1 MEQELQSQLEEFE
14 LQQQLEELEKSQ
26 NALEPQT
33 SGELDLDG
41 LQQRRDSGE
50 TDEAILNDLVNQAG
64 TNFNMDG
71 KPFDLAP
78 LLTTNTPASLLDF
91 ITAGKMVSSD
101 VSSKPEAALAGTATG
116 LTNIIG
122 LPGDL
127 VGMAQNAVM
136 TPVEAGVRRASN
148 FVSGLTAP
156 EGVDDPSSP
165 NYDPDFYLSTDTK
178 DFVTTTD
185 KPLLGGAMVRDAG
198 NAFNKAIGIDS
209 EYIEESSELSPE
221 LRPYFTF
228 SRVFTESVATAAAVL
243 KAAKVGFGLSNP
255 IMKEAADNPAKFRNA
270 ELAAGGGA
278 SGLASFTEAVGLGDN
293 VWAMMGAE
301 FVGSLLGGGT
311 AAATNKAPDVL
322 SGAGKSLDTLI
333 AAFSPEAANRG
344 AINDILIAAKD
355 QRNALLEKAKAAEAS
370 GDSALYDRLIKDAEA
385 HTPERIIQDLETS
398 MALGDASPA
407 SGINLPAG
415 SLTDNPAL
423 LSIQNALTNNSD
435 FASDVSK
442 ELNIALSQILK
453 TSEQLAGAGNLAAAD
468 TLRSRYFQ
476 QLLNSRISAA
486 QNEATARV
494 SALSPGVSPEE
505 ASTTAQSVLFEAKMG
520 INDMETYL
528 WDRIDPNLTTSGTE
542 LTKRIRLLQKNRIL
556 EGETLAGGGQLD
568 AVISAIYKQ
577 AAGDGPMSAKN
588 VRTFR
593 SRMLTEARTAR
604 DNNQYH
610 QAGIFDELAS
620 AAVDELNTI
629 PMELGGADILAA
641 RNFSK
646 LKNDRFSRYF
656 AKDVAQTSDGATKLR
671 PTQVLETAV
680 TGTGTNRSENMS
692 ELRAAASEAD
702 NVAPKLTRLKDL
714 DAQRKAARDADF
726 NATQNATQI
735 EGTVAADSANLATTD
750 NVIYPENTSYPRS
763 QVRGEDFVT
772 DDGTVIFPPDGRR
785 TPPQTFSDD
794 LVDEAGNPI
803 PRDELPDG
811 MSDAEKLDQMF
822 NRPKG
827 ATNRTNTTD
836 APEEEFVLNEGGDPN
851 KQALTTEADNAPLSL
866 GDEMSAA
873 QEEFL
878 RGKVRELAGIDNVIT
893 PDALNAFMENNQK
906 LIAQFPNLRD
916 DIVLLNDAQRTA
928 DRLID
933 DLSLAANNEKLPEAI
948 GQALSTNT
956 PIETFGKLAKE
967 AITPDAKIDFRN
979 ATMDEL
985 FRGAVKSDGSPDM
998 LKVAESLLKPVSGR
1012 KGDINI
1018 LDVMVNNGILEPDE
1032 MQSIVNLLSEGL
1044 VIEKGIRD
1052 PKIFDR
1058 VIAQTPDIQ
1067 KNIARLAGANVGV
1080 LFGSGNAS
1088 LQAAAIGSAFFKK
1101 YVDQF
1106 PMGKQAE
1113 ELQTLLRQ
1121 PKLLVGMFSANPT
1134 LRKKAF
1140 QAAKEYS
1147 IGLKKL
1153 GISGVLSAGGSKVGD
1168 NMSTMRTAYPSAV
1181 TGNTEDQTTPRVT
1194 IEEQMMDLNVQ

>member
-1 MEQELQSQLEEFE
+1 MENEIDIDLIKQFRLDGASDQEILDVLVSDGGGKL
-14 LQQQLEELEKSQ
+14 
-26 NALEPQT
+26 NVNNDV
-33 SGELDLDG
+33 LDL
-41 LQQRRDSGE
+41 QAAI
-50 TDEAILNDLVNQAG
+50 EAGV
-64 TNFNMDG
+64 
-71 KPFDLAP
+71 
-78 LLTTNTPASLLDF
+78 ASSDLLDF
-91 ITAGKMVSSD
+91 ITSGKQVRADIDSG
-101 VSSKPEAALAGTATG
+101 VEAAMAGAGQG
-116 LTNIIG
+116 LTNLLG
-122 LPGDL
+122 LPVDIL
-127 VGMAQNAVM
+127 NTTQQAV
-136 TPVEAGVRRASN
+136 EGGVRKGINYAAGTELSTNPEDFLFSSTKPFGGAESIRSGIEAAVNPIERAAGRVLPFN
-148 FVSGLTAP
+148 LPETQFVSREEVPDEYQGYYTAGRVVGENLAP
-156 EGVDDPSSP
+156 
-165 NYDPDFYLSTDTK
+165 T
-178 DFVTTTD
+178 
-185 KPLLGGAMVRDAG
+185 
-198 NAFNKAIGIDS
+198 AFA
-209 EYIEESSELSPE
+209 
-221 LRPYFTF
+221 
-228 SRVFTESVATAAAVL
+228 L
-243 KAAKVGFGLSNP
+243 KAAKAGVGLSNP
-255 IMKEAADNPAKFRNA
+255 MMQSIRNNPKAFVAGEAAATTGAASAAATAEVLDFGDNPYVMAGAEVIGALVGGNARTVAKLSPTNLIYQGVKSLGKRVFQGLSSDAARMGAYEQILQAAESGRTAILKEADIAAKNGDTELEASLRQQSEAYTVERMRSDIETALALGENSPEAVSRMTAGNLTSNPVLQALQKEMMGQSPQFTQDVMSTANEAILGILEVSELLARAGNTAAADALRTRAYSASIDATLANSTGNVAEAMKAVMGSDKAAASVLAQKTLFQAKTNMRDMETFLWERIDGGQAVSGDAISEIIDKIYN
-270 ELAAGGGA
+270 EKLLDGMTIAGGGQID
-278 SGLASFTEAVGLGDN
+278 EAIN
-293 VWAMMGAE
+293 AMNQKIKTGKGIP
-301 FVGSLLGGGT
+301 VS
-311 AAATNKAPDVL
+311 DVL
-322 SGAGKSLDTLI
+322 KFRSIMLSNSRKAG
-333 AAFSPEAANRG
+333 
-344 AINDILIAAKD
+344 
-355 QRNALLEKAKAAEAS
+355 
-370 GDSALYDRLIKDAEA
+370 
-385 HTPERIIQDLETS
+385 
-398 MALGDASPA
+398 
-407 SGINLPAG
+407 
-415 SLTDNPAL
+415 
-423 LSIQNALTNNSD
+423 
-435 FASDVSK
+435 ASDDYFQAGLFD
-442 ELNIALSQILK
+442 E
-453 TSEQLAGAGNLAAAD
+453 LAGAG
-468 TLRSRYFQ
+468 
-476 QLLNSRISAA
+476 I
-486 QNEATARV
+486 
-494 SALSPGVSPEE
+494 
-505 ASTTAQSVLFEAKMG
+505 
-520 INDMETYL
+520 
-528 WDRIDPNLTTSGTE
+528 
-542 LTKRIRLLQKNRIL
+542 
-556 EGETLAGGGQLD
+556 
-568 AVISAIYKQ
+568 
-577 AAGDGPMSAKN
+577 
-588 VRTFR
+588 
-593 SRMLTEARTAR
+593 
-604 DNNQYH
+604 
-610 QAGIFDELAS
+610 
-620 AAVDELNTI
+620 DELNKLTGTSGDAVQ
-629 PMELGGADILAA
+629 MA
-641 RNFSK
+641 REFSLQLNK
-646 LKNDRFSRYF
+646 RFTRYF
-656 AKDVAQTSDGATKLR
+656 AKDALSTEKLGGTSIRDSELLDEGFSSGGDGAS
-671 PTQVLETAV
+671 
-680 TGTGTNRSENMS
+680 NRFSD
-692 ELRAAASEAD
+692 LQRAAEFPDQVGPDIAAI
-702 NVAPKLTRLKDL
+702 R
-714 DAQRKAARDADF
+714 ARDAADVDAGSLPPPEGGPRGSTDV
-726 NATQNATQI
+726 ATN
-735 EGTVAADSANLATTD
+735 D
-750 NVIYPENTSYPRS
+750 NVIYPENTSYPKS
-763 QVRGEDFVT
+763 QVKGEDFVT

-785 TPPQTFSDD
+785 TPPKTFSDD

-822 NRPKG
+822 NRPEG

-1012 KGDINI
+1012 QGDINI